1 MVKLRLRRKG
11 SKHHPVYDIVAV
23 DARAKRD
30 GAFLERLGYYDPNT
44 TPSTF
49 KIDHGRAIYWLN
61 VGAQPTLVVRN
72 ILSYDGVLLRRA
84 LSFKGKPEE
93 EINESVE
100 KHKQIA
106 KARYLRRKDLRKKR
120 VAAKKKAEAAA
131 SAENKE

>member
-23 DARAKRD
+23 DARSKRD

-49 KIDHGRAIYWLN
+49 KVDHNRAIYWLN
-61 VGAQPTLVVRN
+61 VGAQPTLVVHN

-84 LSFKGKPEE
+84 LTFKGKPEE

-106 KARYLRRKDLRKKR
+106 KARYLRRKELRKKR
-120 VAAKKKAEAAA
+120 IAAKKKAEAAA
-131 SAENKE
+131 AEKKD